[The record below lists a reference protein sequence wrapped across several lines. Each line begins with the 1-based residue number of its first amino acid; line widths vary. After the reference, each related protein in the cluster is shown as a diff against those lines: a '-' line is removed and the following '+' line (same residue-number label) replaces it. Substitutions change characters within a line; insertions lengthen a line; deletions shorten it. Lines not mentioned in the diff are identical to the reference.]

1 MRLDIETMLRKAAT
15 RLAHKQPLE
24 AASIYAEILKKFPHN
39 IRAKSSL
46 ADLNKIGNEAL
57 PQGYLQSIHALVRSG
72 RATEALSQVQ
82 VLEPMAFGSADL
94 HALLGQAYLT
104 LGQNTQADFHLKV

>member
-24 AASIYAEILKKFPHN
+24 AVSIYAEILKKFPHN

-46 ADLNKIGNEAL
+46 ADLNKIAETLVNLTVKELA
-57 PQGYLQSIHALVRSG
+57 IHKS
-72 RATEALSQVQ
+72 TFYQW
-82 VLEPMAFGSADL
+82 
-94 HALLGQAYLT
+94 H
-104 LGQNTQADFHLKV
+104 